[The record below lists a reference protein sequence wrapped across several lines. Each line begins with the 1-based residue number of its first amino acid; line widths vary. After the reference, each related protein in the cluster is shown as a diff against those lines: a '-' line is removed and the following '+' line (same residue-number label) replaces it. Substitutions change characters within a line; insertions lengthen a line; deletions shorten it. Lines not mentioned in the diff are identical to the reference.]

1 MVEETA
7 NNNPI
12 VNATKELALHV
23 DKVGEKIQQLLV
35 HEKSDDLKKER
46 AVSKDGEKEVKK
58 DQYNRRLQGAEVQ
71 LTRDAAIISR
81 NSDKTLSKLIKA
93 TPGEGKEKL
102 AGEGKQE
109 KTVAARQDQFA
120 KRIDTLR
127 ATSALLAS
135 GQVGNTTNLLVMDEI
150 RQGANV
156 NEKVRQSIESM
167 DRQYLFDIKS
177 TEAEKQGIVNRLRSN
192 TINAYN
198 AIPSTASIL
207 LGAVSSSFNTELG
220 RGAAGAFG

>member
-1 MVEETA
+1 MCSIPAAISGGLSAFQGLAMQGAAKDKAKQTYQQEVEGTQSAED
-7 NNNPI
+7 NKRN
-12 VNATKELALHV
+12 KQLAL
-23 DKVGEKIQQLLV
+23 
-35 HEKSDDLKKER
+35 S
-46 AVSKDGEKEVKK
+46 
-58 DQYNRRLQGAEVQ
+58 
-71 LTRDAAIISR
+71 
-81 NSDKTLSKLIKA
+81 
-93 TPGEGKEKL
+93 
-102 AGEGKQE
+102 EGKQE

-167 DRQYLFDIKS
+167 NRQYLFDIKS

-207 LGAVSSSFNTELG
+207 LGAAGSAFNTELS
-220 RGAAGAFG
+220 RPEGAFS

>member
-1 MVEETA
+1 MCSIPAAISGGLSAFQGLAMQGAAKDKAKQTYEQEVEGTQSAED
-7 NNNPI
+7 NKRN
-12 VNATKELALHV
+12 KQLAL
-23 DKVGEKIQQLLV
+23 
-35 HEKSDDLKKER
+35 S
-46 AVSKDGEKEVKK
+46 
-58 DQYNRRLQGAEVQ
+58 
-71 LTRDAAIISR
+71 
-81 NSDKTLSKLIKA
+81 
-93 TPGEGKEKL
+93 
-102 AGEGKQE
+102 EGKQE

-220 RGAAGAFG
+220 RGEAGAFG